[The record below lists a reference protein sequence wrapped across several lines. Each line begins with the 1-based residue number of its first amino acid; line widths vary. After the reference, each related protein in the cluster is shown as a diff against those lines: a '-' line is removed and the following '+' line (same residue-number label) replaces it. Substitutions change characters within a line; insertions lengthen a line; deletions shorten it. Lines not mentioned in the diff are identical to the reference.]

1 MMTQPL
7 SLALSVALGMVL
19 YGRTG
24 LSGGGIL
31 SPGLLA
37 LQGASPGP
45 TVATVVAALLLLP
58 LVEGAVR
65 LLGLYGRQ
73 RLAFA
78 LLSALLLRSLLP
90 SLLPPAVGALAWIG
104 WVVPGLVA
112 ADMERQGVVPTVA
125 ALVLLTA
132 LTLLFGGLLP

>member
-1 MMTQPL
+1 M
-7 SLALSVALGMVL
+7 AF

-37 LQGASPGP
+37 LQGASSRPLIA
-45 TVATVVAALLLLP
+45 TVAAALLLLP
-58 LVEGAVR
+58 LIEGAVR

-78 LLSALLLRSLLP
+78 LLAALALRGFLP
-90 SLLPPAVGALAWIG
+90 FLLPPGSGVPVWVG

-112 ADMERQGVVPTVA
+112 ADMERQGIVPTVA
-125 ALVLLTA
+125 ALILLTA
-132 LTLLFGGLLP
+132 STLLLGGLLP

>member
-1 MMTQPL
+1 MTS
-7 SLALSVALGMVL
+7 SLLVSLSVALGMAF

-37 LQGASPGP
+37 LQGASSRPLIA
-45 TVATVVAALLLLP
+45 TVAAALLLLP
-58 LVEGAVR
+58 LIEGAVR

-78 LLSALLLRSLLP
+78 LLAALVLRGFLPFLLP
-90 SLLPPAVGALAWIG
+90 SGSGVPVWVG

-112 ADMERQGVVPTVA
+112 ADMERQGIVPTVA
-125 ALVLLTA
+125 ALILLTA
-132 LTLLFGGLLP
+132 STLLLGGLLP

>member
-1 MMTQPL
+1 MTS
-7 SLALSVALGMVL
+7 SLLVPLSVALGMAF

-37 LQGASPGP
+37 LQGASSRPLIA
-45 TVATVVAALLLLP
+45 TVAAALLLLP
-58 LVEGAVR
+58 LIEGAVR

-73 RLAFA
+73 RLAFS
-78 LLSALLLRSLLP
+78 LLTALLLRALLP
-90 SLLPPAVGALAWIG
+90 SLLPPGSGFPAWVG

-112 ADMERQGVVPTVA
+112 ADMERQGIVPTVA
-125 ALVLLTA
+125 ALTLLTA
-132 LTLLFGGLLP
+132 STLLLGGLLP

>member
-1 MMTQPL
+1 MTS
-7 SLALSVALGMVL
+7 SLLVALSVALGMAF

-37 LQGASPGP
+37 LQGASSCPLIA
-45 TVATVVAALLLLP
+45 TVAAALLLLP
-58 LVEGAVR
+58 LIEGAVR

-78 LLSALLLRSLLP
+78 LLAALLLRALLP
-90 SLLPPAVGALAWIG
+90 SLFPPGSGVPVWVG

-112 ADMERQGVVPTVA
+112 ADMERQGIVPTVA
-125 ALVLLTA
+125 ALILLTA
-132 LTLLFGGLLP
+132 STLLLGGLLP